1 MPFLHYFLSLF
12 WMNAGL
18 TPAVSGGQSAERFGR
33 PVQAVGLHALDRL
46 VGRSRY
52 AEKEPRRPINLKM

>member
-1 MPFLHYFLSLF
+1 
-12 WMNAGL
+12 MNAGL